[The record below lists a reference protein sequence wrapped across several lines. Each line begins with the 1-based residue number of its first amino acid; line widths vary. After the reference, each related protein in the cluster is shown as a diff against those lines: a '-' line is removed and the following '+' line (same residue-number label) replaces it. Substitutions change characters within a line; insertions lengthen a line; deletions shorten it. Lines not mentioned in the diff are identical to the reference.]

1 MYATNPEWGPASHNP
16 ENPHSFEAT
25 QVALDIRAEH
35 GPFITGDTTLYGW
48 LAPRLY
54 RFGLERPARA
64 VVADFLGG
72 PVTPDALLADLRRM
86 RD

>member
-1 MYATNPEWGPASHNP
+1 MRGQLVDEPGYMMNYAVGAMLI
-16 ENPHSFEAT
+16 AA
-25 QVALDIRAEH
+25 VRARIRAEH
-35 GPFITGDTTLYGW
+35 GPFVTGDTTLYAW

-54 RFGLERPARA
+54 RFGLERPARS

>member
-1 MYATNPEWGPASHNP
+1 MMNYAVGAMLI
-16 ENPHSFEAT
+16 AA
-25 QVALDIRAEH
+25 VRARIRAEH
-35 GPFITGDTTLYGW
+35 GPFVTGDPGLYAW

-54 RFGLERPARA
+54 RFGLERATRE
-64 VVADFLGG
+64 VLEGFLGG